1 MLKMISISKYF
12 GTFAANQDINFS
24 VEKGEIH
31 SLLGENGAG
40 KSTLMN
46 VLYGLYKPDQG
57 EIYFEDKKL
66 NLKSSKDAIDVG
78 IGMIHQHFM
87 LIPVHTVLENVIMG
101 MGREKGFII
110 NEKVLETE
118 ILEIARNYGMEISL
132 HKKVSELSV
141 GEQQRVEIV
150 KALYRGAKLLIMD
163 EPTAVLT
170 PQETEELFITLKRMA
185 DGGMSIILITHKLK
199 EVISVCHKV
208 TVLRDGRVTNTI
220 SIKDTNEN
228 ELIKYMIGREL
239 SPVSCDNQ
247 YCKDETVLE
256 LTNVSYK
263 NDKEVKI
270 LDNINIKVNKGEVL
284 GIAGVDGN
292 GQKELAE
299 CIAGLLKITEGSI
312 CLCGVDIRGKS
323 IEDII
328 NYGIGYIPEDRHKRG
343 LILDFSVS
351 ENLIL
356 KDYNKKPYYKN
367 LFFDFHNINN
377 HAEDMINKYS
387 IKTNCKDTEAR
398 KLSGGN
404 QQKIVVAREIDK
416 LPKLLI
422 AVQPARGVDIGAT
435 EFIHKQIIK
444 ARDQGTAVL
453 LISTELSE
461 INLLSDRI
469 AVIYKGSI
477 VGELDK
483 ESFDENAIGLLMA
496 GSKRDIGISP
506 KLQIIGGDYIG

>member
-1 MLKMISISKYF
+1 MTMLRMVSISKYF
-12 GTFAANQDINFS
+12 GNFAANEDVNLT

-46 VLYGLYKPDQG
+46 VLYGLYKPDKG

-66 NLKSSKDAIDVG
+66 DFRSSKDAIDIG

-87 LIPVHTVLENVIMG
+87 LIPVHTVFENIIMG
-101 MGREKGFII
+101 MGKEKGFVI
-110 NEKVLETE
+110 NEKSLEKEITE
-118 ILEIARNYGMEISL
+118 IANTYGMGISL

-170 PQETEELFITLKRMA
+170 PQETEELFVTLRKMA

-199 EVISVCHKV
+199 EVMSVCDNV
-208 TVLRDGRVTNTI
+208 TVLRDGKVTNTI
-220 SIKDTNEN
+220 RIKDTNEN
-228 ELIKYMIGREL
+228 ELIKYMIGRDL
-239 SPVSCDNQ
+239 SPVVRDKEC
-247 YCKDETVLE
+247 CKGEAVLE
-256 LTNVSYK
+256 LKGVSFV
-263 NDKEVKI
+263 NDKNVKT
-270 LDNINIKVNKGEVL
+270 LNNINLKVHAGEVL

-299 CIAGLLKITEGSI
+299 GIVGLLRVSEGSI
-312 CLCGVDIRGKS
+312 LLCGEEIKGKS
-323 IEDII
+323 IDNII
-328 NYGIGYIPEDRHKRG
+328 NLGVGYVPEDRHKRG
-343 LILDFSVS
+343 LVLDFTVC

-356 KDYNKKPYYKN
+356 KNHGKKPYTKN
-367 LFFDFHNINN
+367 VLFDFDSINN
-377 HAEDMINKYS
+377 HADEMIDKYS
-387 IKTNCKDTEAR
+387 IKTNGRDCEAR
-398 KLSGGN
+398 RLSGGN
-404 QQKIVVAREIDK
+404 QQKIVVAREIDTM
-416 LPKLLI
+416 PKLLI

-444 ARDQGTAVL
+444 AKEQGTSVL

-461 INLLSDRI
+461 INTLSDRI

-477 VGELDK
+477 VGEMDRKDFK
-483 ESFDENAIGLLMA
+483 ESEIGLMMA
-496 GSKRDIGISP
+496 GIDGKVA
-506 KLQIIGGDYIG
+506 Q

>member
-1 MLKMISISKYF
+1 MTMLKMIAISKYF
-12 GTFAANQDINFS
+12 GSFTANENVNLD

-46 VLYGLYKPDQG
+46 VLYGLYKPDNG

-87 LIPVHTVLENVIMG
+87 LIPVHTVFENIIMG
-101 MGREKGFII
+101 MGREKGFVIDEKKLEKEII
-110 NEKVLETE
+110 E
-118 ILEIARNYGMEISL
+118 ISTNYGMGISL

-170 PQETEELFITLKRMA
+170 PQETEELFVTLRKMA
-185 DGGMSIILITHKLK
+185 DDGMSIILITHKLK
-199 EVISVCHKV
+199 EVMSVCDMV
-208 TVLRDGRVTNTI
+208 TVLRNGVVTNTI
-220 SIKDTNEN
+220 AIKDTNEN

-239 SPVSCDNQ
+239 SPVCNNDEC
-247 YCKDETVLE
+247 CKGEPVLE
-256 LTNVSYK
+256 LKGVSYN
-263 NDKEVKI
+263 NDKGVKT
-270 LDNINIKVNKGEVL
+270 LDDISLVVHAGEVL

-299 CIAGLLKITEGSI
+299 GIVGLLKVSQGNIL
-312 CLCGVDIRGKS
+312 LCGNEINGKT
-323 IEDII
+323 IDQII
-328 NYGIGYIPEDRHKRG
+328 NLGIGYIPEDRHKRG
-343 LILDFSVS
+343 LVLDFSVC
-351 ENLIL
+351 ENLLL
-356 KDYNKKPYYKN
+356 KDYNKKPYKKSM
-367 LFFDFHNINN
+367 FFDFSQINS
-377 HAEDMINKYS
+377 HADDMITKYS
-387 IKTNCKDTEAR
+387 IKTSSRSTEAR

-435 EFIHKQIIK
+435 EFIHKQIVK
-444 ARDQGTAVL
+444 AKEQGTAVL

-461 INLLSDRI
+461 INLLSDKI

-477 VGELDK
+477 VGELAK
-483 ESFDENAIGLLMA
+483 ENFVESEIGLMMA
-496 GSKRDIGISP
+496 GIKP
-506 KLQIIGGDYIG
+506 KDKIDPVLQ

>member
-1 MLKMISISKYF
+1 MHMLRMVSISKYF
-12 GTFAANQDINFS
+12 GSFAANEDINLN

-46 VLYGLYKPDQG
+46 VLYGLYKPDKG

-66 NLKSSKDAIDVG
+66 NLKSSKDAINVG

-87 LIPVHTVLENVIMG
+87 LIPVHTVFENIIMG
-101 MGREKGFII
+101 MGKEKGFVI
-110 NEKVLETE
+110 NEKTLEKE
-118 ILEIARNYGMEISL
+118 IMELATCYGMEISL
-132 HKKVSELSV
+132 HKKVAELSV

-170 PQETEELFITLKRMA
+170 PQETEELFLTLRRMA

-199 EVISVCHKV
+199 EVMSVCDNV
-208 TVLRDGRVTNTI
+208 TVLRDGRVTNTLA
-220 SIKDTNEN
+220 IKNTNEN
-228 ELIKYMIGREL
+228 ELIKYMIGRDL
-239 SPVSCDNQ
+239 SPINKVNECCKGEAVLQLSNLSYTDN
-247 YCKDETVLE
+247 KG
-256 LTNVSYK
+256 
-263 NDKEVKI
+263 VKT
-270 LDNINIKVNKGEVL
+270 LDNINIKVHAGEIL

-299 CIAGLLKITEGSI
+299 GIVGLLKINDGSI
-312 CLCGVDIRGKS
+312 SLCGEEIKGRS
-323 IEDII
+323 IENII
-328 NYGIGYIPEDRHKRG
+328 NMGVGYIPEDRHKRG
-343 LILDFSVS
+343 LVLDFSVS

-356 KDYNKKPYYKN
+356 KDCNKKPYAKK
-367 LFFDFHNINN
+367 LFFDFNSINN
-377 HAEDMINKYS
+377 HADEMISKYS
-387 IKTNCKDTEAR
+387 IKTAGRDAQAR

-404 QQKIVVAREIDK
+404 QQKVVVAREIDK
-416 LPKLLI
+416 LPKLLV

-435 EFIHKQIIK
+435 EFIHKEIVK
-444 ARDQGTAVL
+444 AKEQGTAVL

-477 VGELDK
+477 VGEVDRK
-483 ESFDENAIGLLMA
+483 DFVESDIGLMMA
-496 GSKRDIGISP
+496 GIKP
-506 KLQIIGGDYIG
+506 NENLEKVLQ

>member
-1 MLKMISISKYF
+1 MTLLRMVSISKYF
-12 GTFAANQDINFS
+12 GNFAANEDVNLE

-46 VLYGLYKPDQG
+46 VLYGLYKPERG
-57 EIYFEDKKL
+57 EIYFEEQKL
-66 NLKSSKDAIDVG
+66 NLKSSKDAIDLG

-87 LIPVHTVLENVIMG
+87 LIPVHTVFENIIMG
-101 MGREKGFII
+101 MGKEKGFVI
-110 NEKVLETE
+110 NEKVLEKE
-118 ILEIARNYGMEISL
+118 ILEIADNYGMKISL

-150 KALYRGAKLLIMD
+150 KALYREAKLLIMD

-170 PQETEELFITLKRMA
+170 PQETEELFITLRKMA
-185 DGGMSIILITHKLK
+185 DKGMAIILITHKLK
-199 EVISVCHKV
+199 EVIAVCDRV
-208 TVLRDGRVTNTI
+208 TVLRDGRVTHSI
-220 SIKDTNEN
+220 AIKDTDEN

-239 SPVSCDNQ
+239 SPMENINKSNNKEV
-247 YCKDETVLE
+247 VLE
-256 LTNVSYK
+256 LKGVSHK
-263 NDKEVKI
+263 NNQGVKV
-270 LDNINIKVNKGEVL
+270 LDDINFRVHAGEVF

-292 GQKELAE
+292 GQKEIAE
-299 CIAGLLKITEGSI
+299 GIVGLIKVSEGRILLSDDDLK
-312 CLCGVDIRGKS
+312 GKS
-323 IEDII
+323 LSEII
-328 NYGIGYIPEDRHKRG
+328 NLGVGYIPEDRHKRG
-343 LILDFSVS
+343 LILDFTVS

-356 KDYNKKPYYKN
+356 KDYNKRPFSKRI
-367 LFFDFHNINN
+367 FFDFDSINT
-377 HAEDMINKYS
+377 HADKMISKYS
-387 IKTNCKDTEAR
+387 IKTSSKHSQAR

-416 LPKLLI
+416 MPKLLI

-444 ARDQGTAVL
+444 AKENGTAVL

-477 VGELDK
+477 VGEVDK
-483 ESFDENAIGLLMA
+483 EDFDENKIGLMMA
-496 GSKRDIGISP
+496 GSKD
-506 KLQIIGGDYIG
+506 GGEVNC